1 MLSPLE
7 KKRATYLS
15 FFKDGVADGLLS
27 GIIDDSKRSS
37 AYYKQGYDFG
47 LVMYAKSRLDIV
59 VEMEREMIINKRDD
73 MMPNWAEAM
82 LEVEGLINEEVSKL
96 TKKGEHKIAKILVNS
111 LKVIKRGY

>member
-7 KKRATYLS
+7 KKRASYLS

-47 LVMYAKSRLDIV
+47 LLMYCQSRLDMSA
-59 VEMEREMIINKRDD
+59 EMEND
-73 MMPNWAEAM
+73 
-82 LEVEGLINEEVSKL
+82 NE
-96 TKKGEHKIAKILVNS
+96 
-111 LKVIKRGY
+111 

>member
-1 MLSPLE
+1 MLNPLD

-27 GIIDDSKRSS
+27 GIIDNDKKSS

-59 VEMEREMIINKRDD
+59 AEMEND
-73 MMPNWAEAM
+73 
-82 LEVEGLINEEVSKL
+82 NE
-96 TKKGEHKIAKILVNS
+96 
-111 LKVIKRGY
+111 